1 MFEFEE
7 VDEQPAKAA
16 IKIAIAVN
24 FARNF
29 AMSVDP
35 KRVVV
40 QPLRPEHSRLA
51 VKIWVRSKP
60 LVAD

>member
-7 VDEQPAKAA
+7 VDVQPARAA

-24 FARNF
+24 LAENF
-29 AMSVDP
+29 AMSVDS

-40 QPLRPEHSRLA
+40 QSLRHKHSRLA
-51 VKIWVRSKP
+51 AEKLGRAAIP
-60 LVAD
+60 

>member
-40 QPLRPEHSRLA
+40 QPLR
-51 VKIWVRSKP
+51 RSIHD
-60 LVAD
+60 LL